1 MNVTMNGTRAHMY
14 EAEELA
20 PPTLVQRIL
29 PVLAEGVYVVTAATA
44 GFCAMVIALTV
55 LETLAAIGF
64 PALICYVF
72 AITAYFAVVN
82 LWFSL
87 SKNLKGYW
95 AD

>member
-29 PVLAEGVYVVTAATA
+29 PVLAEGVYAAVA
-44 GFCAMVIALTV
+44 GFCAMLIALTV

-82 LWFSL
+82 LWLSL